1 MFKVVHGAFHQHC
14 TRIIV
19 LCTLLIVNSD
29 EKSGIESSLFL
40 LMSNEF
46 FNIIV
51 IIKKKEKNL
60 PHHFLSRCSTP
71 RILHRVALLLSHH
84 LHDELGK

>member
-1 MFKVVHGAFHQHC
+1 MVRF
-14 TRIIV
+14 TSTV
-19 LCTLLIVNSD
+19 LVLLFCLLCFVNRNSD

-40 LMSNEF
+40 LVSNEF
-46 FNIIV
+46 FNII
-51 IIKKKEKNL
+51 IITKKKEKNL
-60 PHHFLSRCSTP
+60 PHFLYRCSTP